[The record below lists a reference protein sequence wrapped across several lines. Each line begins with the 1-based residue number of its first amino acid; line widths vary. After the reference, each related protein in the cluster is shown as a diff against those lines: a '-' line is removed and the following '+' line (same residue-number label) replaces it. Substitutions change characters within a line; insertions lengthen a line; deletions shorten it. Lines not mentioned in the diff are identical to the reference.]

1 MATFTLESEWGT
13 STVNTYT
20 KYETSTSPAISTLSG
35 GGTSD
40 ILASPAI
47 STTAF
52 NGKKIMVGIDVK
64 SGFSDVA
71 STLTI
76 ELSHDG
82 VNFTGTFATLSSDI
96 TPNVTGLKMA
106 LADFTNTDVPYFR
119 IVANASGLTWGNSGT
134 LTFFYLLP
142 PSS

>member
-1 MATFTLESEWGT
+1 MATFTLESEWGVA
-13 STVNTYT
+13 TVNTYS
-20 KYETSTSPAISTLSG
+20 KYETATSPAISTLSG
-35 GGTSD
+35 GGTGD
-40 ILASPAI
+40 ALASPAI

-64 SGFSDVA
+64 GAFSDVA

-82 VNFTGTFATLSSDI
+82 VNFTGTFATISADI
-96 TPNVTGLKMA
+96 TPNVTGLKMG
-106 LADFTNTDVPYFR
+106 LVDFTSTDVPYFR
-119 IVANASGLTWGNSGT
+119 VVANPSGLTWGNSGT

-142 PSS
+142 PA